1 MSHKGV
7 SKKKIM
13 WQKIISFAIALI
25 FILSMVGVLFINRA
39 GAATLYPITI
49 EDGMGT
55 SITLNSEPQRIVSLN
70 AADTEMLFAVGAGDK
85 VVGVTNFCNYPEEAK
100 DIAKIGDS
108 IVNVEAV
115 LALRPDV
122 VVAEWDLQP
131 DVINRL
137 KQLGLTVVTV
147 NARSASDIV
156 DSMMMLGRVCGTVEQ
171 AKEAVGLIEDR
182 LTAVK
187 EKVGKVGAG
196 ERPSVFIEIWNDPI
210 MTAGGGTFMDELIQ
224 IAGGKNI
231 AASQDG
237 WPILSSETVIS
248 ENPDVILLTYYNR
261 DEVLNRT
268 AWKGI
273 SAVKEGKV
281 YEMDPDIISRNGP
294 RFIDAIE
301 EMVEIFYAQ

>member
-1 MSHKGV
+1 M
-7 SKKKIM
+7 
-13 WQKIISFAIALI
+13 
-25 FILSMVGVLFINRA
+25 
-39 GAATLYPITI
+39 
-49 EDGMGT
+49 
-55 SITLNSEPQRIVSLN
+55 SLN

-147 NARSASDIV
+147 NARSASDIM

-182 LTAVK
+182 LVAVR
-187 EKVGKVGAG
+187 EKVQKVGADG
-196 ERPSVFIEIWNDPI
+196 RPSVFIEIWNDPI

-231 AASQDG
+231 AGSQDG

-273 SAVKEGKV
+273 SAVKEGRV